1 MCLDYGLLPLGG
13 TKGSVPTGV
22 DACGLS
28 PGCGSAAFL
37 GPPGSGEPGQRVLL
51 LPARAGSACALP
63 SSRLLL
69 SGPSPAVKL
78 QPWWSRLRAW
88 ITHQPAAAGWLGQR
102 ARCQPQNIVLAS
114 VLCLELLLTILPWL
128 GKQRGL
134 GTLPGTGSPCFNY
147 PVALVAK
154 GCGFNQRV
162 RWTLQGSA
170 CSGAA
175 FIGVQRVLHPR
186 GCAGAVGHPGAGDA
200 AAAGCQRS
208 ALCCSCLQSLVAPR
222 KPKSTVGASRR
233 RRCK

>member
-1 MCLDYGLLPLGG
+1 MQ
-13 TKGSVPTGV
+13 
-22 DACGLS
+22 A
-28 PGCGSAAFL
+28 
-37 GPPGSGEPGQRVLL
+37 
-51 LPARAGSACALP
+51 ARAALP

-88 ITHQPAAAGWLGQR
+88 IARQPAAAGWLGQR

-134 GTLPGTGSPCFNY
+134 RTLPGTGPPHFNH
-147 PVALVAK
+147 PMALLAE

-162 RWTLQGSA
+162 RWTLQGSV

-175 FIGVQRVLHPR
+175 FIGAQKVLRPRVLCPR
-186 GCAGAVGHPGAGDA
+186 GCLGAVGHPGAGGMLLALPAREVPFAVA
-200 AAAGCQRS
+200 ACK
-208 ALCCSCLQSLVAPR
+208 ALWHQENPR
-222 KPKSTVGASRR
+222 AQ
-233 RRCK
+233 